1 MLQIISMVGSYGWL
15 PESPADSGFTAL
27 KKKHSKTGEDAKYH
41 GTILGRGH
49 DTGEIQVEGG
59 SETTIAEWISNRASP
74 QSSPTPGEE
83 QQPDED
89 QPPQQQAPQQNGHAS
104 DDDSG
109 LSSVG
114 DRIDQ
119 DTMDLS

>member
-1 MLQIISMVGSYGWL
+1 
-15 PESPADSGFTAL
+15 L

-59 SETTIAEWISNRASP
+59 PETTITEWISNRASP
-74 QSSPTPGEE
+74 QSSPTPGDED
-83 QQPDED
+83 QQPDRE
-89 QPPQQQAPQQNGHAS
+89 QLPQQQAPQQNGHAS
-104 DDDSG
+104 DDESG

-114 DRIDQ
+114 DRLDQ
-119 DTMDLS
+119 EDTMDLS